1 MLEIRRA
8 RSEDREDVLS
18 FCAHTWEEGD
28 YIPHVWEDWLA
39 DEQGPLL
46 VGVWEGQVAAIEKIT
61 RSSADEVWLEGLR
74 VASQYRRRGI
84 ARALFHYALEWA
96 RANGV
101 RFVRLATS
109 SGNETVQR
117 MVEAAGLRHVLSCP
131 YYKGEAPTEGEEP
144 ECLSEET
151 AGEVWRRLRYWGG
164 LERAHNLYAHDWAW
178 RPLLPERLQE
188 HLAAGQVW
196 GIRRGGS
203 LDALAIV
210 EERGGEPAI
219 AFLDGENEGVVRLAR
234 SLRFWARRS
243 PSGEIAALPRE
254 ERALLLALEEA
265 GYRRVWDFS
274 FWVYEGD
281 LGGQHM
287 KGGSWQTAGGRV

>member
-8 RSEDREDVLS
+8 RPEDREVVLS
-18 FCAHTWEEGD
+18 FCTHTWEEGD

-46 VGVWEGQVAAIEKIT
+46 VGVWEGRVAAIEKIT
-61 RSSADEVWLEGLR
+61 RPSADEVWLEGLR
-74 VASQYRRRGI
+74 VDPRYRRKGI

-96 RANGV
+96 RTHGV

-109 SGNETVQR
+109 SSNETVQR

-131 YYKGEAPTEGEEP
+131 YYQGEALAEGEEP
-144 ECLSEET
+144 ECLRQEM
-151 AGEVWRRLRYWGG
+151 AGEIWGQLRRWSG

-178 RPLLPERLQE
+178 RPLHLERLQE

-196 GIRRGGS
+196 GVRKEG
-203 LDALAIV
+203 LLAALAIV
-210 EERGGEPAI
+210 EERGEEPAI
-219 AFLDGENEGVVRLAR
+219 GFLDGEGGGVVHLAR

-243 PSGEIAALPRE
+243 PSGEIGALPRE
-254 ERALLLALEEA
+254 EPALLSALEEA
-265 GYRRVWDFS
+265 GYRRVWDSS
-274 FWVYEGD
+274 FWIYEGD
-281 LGGQHM
+281 VAV
-287 KGGSWQTAGGRV
+287 SQTKPR